1 MLTNKNAIHF
11 TERLPFSYL
20 TAAAVTGIKL
30 AAAFQQ
36 IPRGY
41 IMQKEIL
48 MKLTDATTRRE
59 KLLSLLMESEEPLSG
74 SLLARKLGVSRQ
86 VIVQDIALLRAG
98 RRDILSTAR
107 GYLLYAPSSP
117 LCRRCFLVNHTN
129 EQIEDELGTIVD
141 LGGKVL
147 DVIVTH
153 PIYGVITADL
163 LISSRQDV
171 SDFVRKIQMHGT
183 KPLKELTDG
192 VHYHTVEASSETIL
206 DAIEQ
211 ALAQKNYLLPPS

>member
-1 MLTNKNAIHF
+1 M
-11 TERLPFSYL
+11 
-20 TAAAVTGIKL
+20 
-30 AAAFQQ
+30 
-36 IPRGY
+36 
-41 IMQKEIL
+41 
-48 MKLTDATTRRE
+48 
-59 KLLSLLMESEEPLSG
+59 
-74 SLLARKLGVSRQ
+74 
-86 VIVQDIALLRAG
+86 
-98 RRDILSTAR
+98 
-107 GYLLYAPSSP
+107 
-117 LCRRCFLVNHTN
+117 
-129 EQIEDELGTIVD
+129 D